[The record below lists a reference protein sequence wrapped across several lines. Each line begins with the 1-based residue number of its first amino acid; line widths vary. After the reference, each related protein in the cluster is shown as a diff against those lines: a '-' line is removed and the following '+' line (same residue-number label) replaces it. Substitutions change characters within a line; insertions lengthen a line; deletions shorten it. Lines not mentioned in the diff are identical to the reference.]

1 MSIAPSLGK
10 VSRKKVAL
18 FWDFVQITPS
28 AQFGQLL
35 QLFLNTKN
43 IDLSDIQNDSLSKI
57 LCGSCIQPK
66 KQFKVIYTDIYFRS
80 SFQNLKSYTWKE
92 SFWRSKLL
100 EASIFM
106 LWSQVRLY
114 AGMPFEG
121 FSDSAWK
128 GLQNIRYQAWNFEII
143 WDIYSLRGSSTYE
156 MFCLKTSSTCKV
168 WYIWRIQLEK
178 ISNKWNI
185 HIEKVFDMPDPFY
198 HQYFVNVCSEG
209 KLLKS
214 HPTKSFYHNCRIFF
228 HCQQMIKW
236 LKEKKPQE

>member
-1 MSIAPSLGK
+1 MWQKNWAGPYPPPPHLDKIQKNSNFFSWNFPKG
-10 VSRKKVAL
+10 V
-18 FWDFVQITPS
+18 W
-28 AQFGQLL
+28 L
-35 QLFLNTKN
+35 QNVFYF
-43 IDLSDIQNDSLSKI
+43 IRRVY
-57 LCGSCIQPK
+57 
-66 KQFKVIYTDIYFRS
+66 VIYTD
-80 SFQNLKSYTWKE
+80 LKSYTWKE

-168 WYIWRIQLEK
+168 WYMWRIQLEK
-178 ISNKWNI
+178 ISYKWNI
-185 HIEKVFDMPDPFY
+185 HLEKVFDMPDLFII
-198 HQYFVNVCSEG
+198 NILS
-209 KLLKS
+209 
-214 HPTKSFYHNCRIFF
+214 
-228 HCQQMIKW
+228 M
-236 LKEKKPQE
+236 